1 VSAARRSGISWLADD
16 LTFTYPGASRPAVD
30 EVSIEV
36 PTGLCTALLGPN
48 GSGKST
54 LLRLL
59 LGTLEPARGSVSL
72 EGRPVSDWSR
82 AEMARR
88 VGVVPQG
95 EEINFPITVREMVA
109 MGRYPYLGRWKREG
123 AVDRLAIEKALD
135 RCDIVGMT
143 DRPITTLSGGERQR
157 ALLAR
162 ALAQEPDI
170 LVLDEPTAAL
180 DVRHEM
186 AIFELLRDL
195 GEGGV
200 TVLLVTHSL
209 NLASRFADRL
219 ILLAR
224 GRVAA
229 VGGPREVIDQA
240 RIEAVYGWPVR
251 VTAHPGPG
259 PDVGAPQV
267 TPLQS
272 TTTNH
277 TERDETT

>member
-1 VSAARRSGISWLADD
+1 MNRAPATASWVATGLA
-16 LTFTYPGASRPAVD
+16 FAYPGTARLA
-30 EVSIEV
+30 IEIDALEIEAGV
-36 PTGLCTALLGPN
+36 CTAVLGPN

-59 LGTLEPARGSVSL
+59 LGTLTPDCGEISF
-72 EGRPVSDWSR
+72 EGRALSAWPR

-95 EEINFPITVREMVA
+95 EEINFPITVRELVA
-109 MGRYPYLGRWKREG
+109 MGRYPFLGRWRREG
-123 AVDRLAIEKALD
+123 EADRRAIAAALD
-135 RCDIVGMT
+135 RCDVGDLA

-157 ALLAR
+157 ALVAR
-162 ALAQEPDI
+162 ALAQEPAI

-195 GEGGV
+195 GASGV

-209 NLASRFADRL
+209 NLASRFADQL
-219 ILLAR
+219 VLLSR
-224 GRVAA
+224 GRTAA
-229 VGGPREVIDQA
+229 IGTPGEVIDQG
-240 RIEAVYGWPVR
+240 RIEAVYQWPVR

-259 PDVGAPQV
+259 PDAGAPQV

-272 TTTNH
+272 D
-277 TERDETT
+277 RDHSE